1 MQRVFSSPVVDVN
14 QESAQLRQTA
24 FGLLMAKLFY
34 FVFFASLGPFVSF
47 FNVYLE
53 GQGLTGTQIGWIGTI
68 APLVTLVANPFWGSI
83 SDRWQV
89 HRPVLMLCTV
99 LTGAATL
106 MVLLAQNYWMLMALV
121 LLLFFVRTPVPTL
134 LDASVMDLVRRTGN
148 SYGRQRMWG
157 SVGFVLLAY
166 GVGQWISGDDLRPIF
181 WLHAGLIGIGCTLLA
196 WFLPIERSPHRVD
209 LLAGLR
215 QMVGQ
220 PGYANFL
227 AATVLA
233 GMGLAG
239 VLNFLSLHLRHLGAT
254 DGQIGMGWAFIAIL
268 EIPIMFM
275 GIRWFARYRYDL
287 LMRMAFIGFSI
298 LWIGFA
304 LAPSP
309 GVLLALL
316 PMSGVFYAIFW
327 VSAVGYAAEVAPAG
341 LTATSQGLVG
351 AAQGGVGW
359 GLGALVAGYLWDG
372 FGGSAVFLVGAALIG
387 VAALIFSVGRRKGA
401 A

>member
-1 MQRVFSSPVVDVN
+1 MQRVSSSVTNVG
-14 QESAQLRQTA
+14 QEDSQLGQTA
-24 FGLLMAKLFY
+24 FGLSMAKLFY

-53 GQGLTGTQIGWIGTI
+53 GQGLTGTQIGWIGTV
-68 APLVTLVANPFWGSI
+68 APLITLVANPFWGGI
-83 SDRWQV
+83 SDRWQI

-99 LTGAATL
+99 LTGVATL
-106 MVLLAQNYWMLMALV
+106 SILLAQNYWMLMALV
-121 LLLFFVRTPVPTL
+121 LVLFFVRTPVPTI

-157 SVGFVLLAY
+157 SVGFVLVAY
-166 GVGQWISGDDLRPIF
+166 TFGQWISGDDLRPIF
-181 WLHAGLIGIGCTLLA
+181 WLHAGFIGIGCTLMA
-196 WFLPIERSPHRVD
+196 WFLPIERSLNRVN
-209 LLAGLR
+209 LLAGLKEMAR
-215 QMVGQ
+215 Q
-220 PGYANFL
+220 PGYVNFL

-239 VLNFLSLHLRHLGAT
+239 VMNFLSLHLRSLGGT
-254 DGQIGMGWAFIAIL
+254 DSQIGLAWALLAIL

-287 LMRMAFIGFSI
+287 LMRVAFIGFSI

-309 GVLLALL
+309 EVLLMLL
-316 PMSGVFYAIFW
+316 PLSGICYAIFW
-327 VSAVGYAAEVAPAG
+327 VSAVGYAAEVAPPG
-341 LTATSQGLVG
+341 LSATSQGLVG

-372 FGGSAVFLVGAALIG
+372 FGGSAVFLAGSVLIG
-387 VAALIFSVGRRKGA
+387 VAALIFSVGRRKRTA
-401 A
+401 